1 VLSISYLAKRNTI
14 KSLLQFF
21 SVFSAFAL
29 AFWYGTKAV
38 AEGRIDNVGTIV
50 M

>member
-1 VLSISYLAKRNTI
+1 MPLSDLNKRA
-14 KSLLQFF
+14 SLTALQFF

-29 AFWYGTKAV
+29 AFWYGTKEI
-38 AEGRIDNVGTIV
+38 AEGHADNVGTIV

>member
-1 VLSISYLAKRNTI
+1 MT
-14 KSLLQFF
+14 QFF

-29 AFWYGTKAV
+29 AFWYGTRSV